1 MSCHV
6 YHLIRENLYIRFI
19 MKKILQNL
27 ILLFVILSGIPI
39 FSAAQNSQDSIKYQV
54 ETIDGNEYIGIIL
67 KQTQEAIQ
75 LKTEKIGEISIPQS
89 EIKRI
94 TPLNAVKEKG
104 GTYWLDNPQ
113 ATRYF
118 WAPNGY
124 SLKKGEGYYQNVWVL
139 FNQAVY
145 GITNHFS
152 AGIGTVPLF
161 LFASSYTP
169 AWITA
174 KFSLPVVENKLN
186 LGVGAL
192 MGTVIGESNSGFG
205 ILYGISTFGSKDKNL
220 NIGLGWGYAGGKM
233 ASNPTGNISGM
244 IRTGPKGYFIS
255 ENYFIGT
262 PDNFMVLTSLGGRRI
277 IRHTGLDFGAF
288 IPIGGDIG
296 SFVAIPWLG
305 LTIPFGTKS
314 TELNK

>member
-1 MSCHV
+1 MKEFGI
-6 YHLIRENLYIRFI
+6 LILSNPKI
-19 MKKILQNL
+19 MQKTLSVL
-27 ILLFVILSGIPI
+27 ILLIVVLSGIPML
-39 FSAAQNSQDSIKYQV
+39 SDAQSSQDSIKYQV
-54 ETIDGNEYIGIIL
+54 ETNDGNEYIGIIL
-67 KQTQEAIQ
+67 KQTSEAIRI
-75 LKTEKIGEISIPQS
+75 KTDKLGEISIPQS
-89 EIKRI
+89 EIKKI
-94 TPLNAVKEKG
+94 TQLNAVQAKG

-113 ATRYF
+113 STRYF

-124 SLKKGEGYYQNVWVL
+124 SLKEGEGYYQNVWVL

-174 KFSLPVVENKLN
+174 KFSVPIVENKFN

-192 MGTVIGESNSGFG
+192 MGTVIGESKSGFG
-205 ILYGISTFGSKDKNL
+205 ILYGITTFGSKDKNL

-233 ASNPTGNISGM
+233 ASNPTVNISAM
-244 IRTGPKGYFIS
+244 IRTGPKGYFIT

-262 PDNFMVLTSLGGRRI
+262 PDNFMVLMSLGGRRI
-277 IRHTGLDFGAF
+277 IKHTGLDFGAF

-314 TELNK
+314 PEIK

>member
-1 MSCHV
+1 MQKALSV
-6 YHLIRENLYIRFI
+6 
-19 MKKILQNL
+19 L
-27 ILLFVILSGIPI
+27 ILIIVILSGIPI
-39 FSAAQNSQDSIKYQV
+39 LSDAQNSQDSTKYQV

-67 KQTQEAIQ
+67 KQTPDAIRI
-75 LKTEKIGEISIPQS
+75 KTDKLGEISIPQS
-89 EIKRI
+89 EIKKI
-94 TPLNAVKEKG
+94 SQLNAVQAKG

-161 LFASSYTP
+161 LFASPYTP

-174 KFSLPVVENKLN
+174 KFSVPIVENKFN
-186 LGVGAL
+186 IGIGAL
-192 MGTVIGESNSGFG
+192 MGTVVGESKSGFG
-205 ILYGISTFGSKDKNL
+205 ILYGITTFGTKDKNL
-220 NIGLGWGYAGGKM
+220 NIGLGWGYAGGQM
-233 ASNPTGNISGM
+233 ASNPTVNISGM
-244 IRTGPKGYFIS
+244 IRTGPRGYFIT

-262 PDNFMVLTSLGGRRI
+262 PDNFVVLMSLGGRRI
-277 IRHTGLDFGAF
+277 IKHTGLDFGAF
-288 IPIGGDIG
+288 VPIGGDIG

-305 LTIPFGTKS
+305 LTIPFGTK
-314 TELNK
+314 TPIQNRN